1 MSEFTADA
9 LAGTFEFDQLAE
21 VLLLEVGGIP
31 CAHGCVSAG

>member
-1 MSEFTADA
+1 MSEFTTDT

-21 VLLLEVGGIP
+21 ALLQEVDGIP